1 MVAESDKAD
10 ADRTVGTIRL
20 RNEELRKNYD
30 QVILQN
36 DHRMNVD
43 DHVREMTE
51 MKRLLGSVGS
61 LLVSL
66 VLRDLSDELSEKHA
80 GEMQLLLRRVQVKS
94 MAVPESSRCLPLGSG
109 RGEEKCSIAI
119 DEHAW

>member
-10 ADRTVGTIRL
+10 ADRTVGTVRL

-36 DHRMNVD
+36 DHRMHVD

-51 MKRLLGSVGS
+51 MKRLLGSIGS

-66 VLRDLSDELSEKHA
+66 VLPDLSDELSEKHA
-80 GEMQLLLRRVQVKS
+80 GEMQVLLRRVQVNS
-94 MAVPESSRCLPLGSG
+94 VTISESSRCLPLGCR
-109 RGEEKCSIAI
+109 RGEKKCTIAI
-119 DEHAW
+119 DEHAR

>member
-36 DHRMNVD
+36 DHRMHVD
-43 DHVREMTE
+43 DHVQEMTE
-51 MKRLLGSVGS
+51 MKRLLGSIGS

-66 VLRDLSDELSEKHA
+66 VLT
-80 GEMQLLLRRVQVKS
+80 
-94 MAVPESSRCLPLGSG
+94 GSF
-109 RGEEKCSIAI
+109 R
-119 DEHAW
+119 